1 MDEKALQEIFHEF
14 ISSLEALD
22 TRSSAISQFLKDK
35 GIATEE
41 ALAPYLERA
50 GNASGVRWLGTRV
63 RIDYLFSTASKPE
76 ENTKPQEGA
85 KSEEPTARE
94 TANHSEK
101 PSAKDGA
108 EDEDGASASKHVAT
122 TKAESDSSQPR

>member
-41 ALAPYLERA
+41 ALSGAGGKRQRRA
-50 GNASGVRWLGTRV
+50 MAGHPREDRLFVFYGFQTGREHQASRRRQAGRA
-63 RIDYLFSTASKPE
+63 YCA
-76 ENTKPQEGA
+76 
-85 KSEEPTARE
+85 
-94 TANHSEK
+94 
-101 PSAKDGA
+101 
-108 EDEDGASASKHVAT
+108 
-122 TKAESDSSQPR
+122 